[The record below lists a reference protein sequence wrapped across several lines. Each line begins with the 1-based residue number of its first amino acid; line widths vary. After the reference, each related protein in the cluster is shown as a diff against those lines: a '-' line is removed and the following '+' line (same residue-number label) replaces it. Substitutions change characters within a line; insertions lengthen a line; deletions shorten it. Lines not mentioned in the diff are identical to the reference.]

1 MLKGPTC
8 WINVND
14 LSVGPRAQA
23 NNNIYFT
30 GIKCSNQHRRIP
42 QSASCNLYKVF
53 TNYNKVHVN

>member
-14 LSVGPRAQA
+14 LSVGPRTQA

-42 QSASCNLYKVF
+42 QSTSCKLYKVF
-53 TNYNKVHVN
+53 TIKYV